1 MSKTTKFRV
10 IFVIQGKEF
19 PVEINPIQP
28 VREGVVKTLQQLSIS
43 SDPNEW
49 KIRTESGNEIY
60 ADKSFDEQEIKDSS
74 KLFLNKGPGRGGIT
88 HS

>member
-1 MSKTTKFRV
+1 MSKTTSFTV
-10 IFVIQGKEF
+10 IFVIQGQEF
-19 PVEINPIQP
+19 SVEINPIQP
-28 VREGVVKTLQQLSIS
+28 VIEGVVKALQQSSNS

-49 KIRTESGNEIY
+49 KIRTENGHEIY
-60 ADKSFDEQEIKDSS
+60 SDKSFEEQEIKDST